1 MSNKFV
7 LSNYTFGTIG
17 TYQEIPI
24 DALTNPD
31 HALTQSQIHRFA
43 SIPASLSES
52 FKNGSIP
59 PSTHFSDGRC
69 YIGKVMTDLDHTF
82 LHVFTELN
90 REYLREDSF
99 RDFFR
104 KKLED
109 PGALYVAVYFDIAND
124 PTTIAFYWHAWH
136 GDVDKC
142 MDFYHNRCWSL
153 YYKCGPVDKSSAW
166 HHVNTIDG
174 VGNNERI
181 KIADFVTRLQKT
193 AKALNRPLRIT
204 CLNSGGFPERHYGLP
219 EADMTIIGNEN
230 APQLN
235 QLFPDSSVRS
245 RVRYIRDDLLTT
257 IEHPEL
263 FGRQDVVTMFGTVA
277 SFGEK
282 NAIQIILFGVELL
295 HDKGVIAFD
304 LLIMNESLR
313 RLLSTRLGA
322 PTEELRVFDSAGEA
336 MAVGM
341 DIVNTA
347 NEQLEPRRIILT
359 AEPPIVTKVGAW
371 GATGVRF
378 YLKKH
383 VL

>member
-1 MSNKFV
+1 
-7 LSNYTFGTIG
+7 
-17 TYQEIPI
+17 
-24 DALTNPD
+24 
-31 HALTQSQIHRFA
+31 
-43 SIPASLSES
+43 
-52 FKNGSIP
+52 
-59 PSTHFSDGRC
+59 
-69 YIGKVMTDLDHTF
+69 
-82 LHVFTELN
+82 
-90 REYLREDSF
+90 
-99 RDFFR
+99 
-104 KKLED
+104 
-109 PGALYVAVYFDIAND
+109 
-124 PTTIAFYWHAWH
+124 
-136 GDVDKC
+136 
-142 MDFYHNRCWSL
+142 
-153 YYKCGPVDKSSAW
+153 
-166 HHVNTIDG
+166 
-174 VGNNERI
+174 
-181 KIADFVTRLQKT
+181 
-193 AKALNRPLRIT
+193 
-204 CLNSGGFPERHYGLP
+204 
-219 EADMTIIGNEN
+219 MTIIGNEN

-378 YLKKH
+378 YLQKH